1 MIILIIFTFDQI
13 CFHVIKIV
21 FLALSKVT
29 MNYFIHLHNC
39 YELLQLSL
47 YLKLKINFFNFVTN
61 SIINSIII
69 YVIYLGGLDMI
80 QIYKSIGENNP
91 SLKSLDNLEPGSW
104 INIIAPSDEELILIS
119 KKTGVPLSFLKAPLD
134 DEETSRIDI
143 EENCLLVIVDI
154 PFTEM
159 EDNSLTYDTYPLAI
173 IHTEKQII
181 TVCLKNSRILTD
193 FINGKVKSFF
203 TFKKSRFILQIL
215 SKISNSYL
223 VYLRQIDKK
232 SLMIEKRLHKSM
244 KNRELIQLHSLEKSL
259 VYFSTSLKANEITL
273 EKMLKLDIMQKY
285 EEDQDVLEDVI
296 IENKQ
301 AIEMTEI
308 YSNILASTMDF
319 FASVISNNL
328 NIVMKVL
335 ASVTILMAI
344 PTVIGG
350 IFGMNFIRMPLIN
363 NEYGFE
369 ITMIIT
375 LVLTFGTAYL
385 LYKKDMFT

>member
-1 MIILIIFTFDQI
+1 
-13 CFHVIKIV
+13 
-21 FLALSKVT
+21 
-29 MNYFIHLHNC
+29 
-39 YELLQLSL
+39 
-47 YLKLKINFFNFVTN
+47 
-61 SIINSIII
+61 
-69 YVIYLGGLDMI
+69 MI
-80 QIYKSIGENNP
+80 QIYKSIGEDNP
-91 SLKSLDNLEPGSW
+91 SLKILDNLEPGCW
-104 INIIAPSDEELILIS
+104 INIVAPSDEELILIS

-143 EENCLLVIVDI
+143 EDNCLLVIVDI

-173 IHTEKQII
+173 IHTDKQII

-193 FINGKVKSFF
+193 FINGKIKSFF
-203 TFKKSRFILQIL
+203 SFKKSRFILQIL
-215 SKISNSYL
+215 SRISNSYL

-273 EKMLKLDIMQKY
+273 EKMLKLDLMQKY

-350 IFGMNFIRMPLIN
+350 IFGMNFIRMPLIH

-375 LVLTFGTAYL
+375 LILTFGTAYL
-385 LYKKDMFT
+385 LYRKDMFS

>member
-1 MIILIIFTFDQI
+1 
-13 CFHVIKIV
+13 
-21 FLALSKVT
+21 
-29 MNYFIHLHNC
+29 
-39 YELLQLSL
+39 
-47 YLKLKINFFNFVTN
+47 
-61 SIINSIII
+61 
-69 YVIYLGGLDMI
+69 MI
-80 QIYKSIGENNP
+80 QIYKSVGESNP
-91 SLKSLDNLEPGSW
+91 SLKVLDNIEPGSW

-143 EENCLLVIVDI
+143 EDNCLLVIVDI

-173 IHTEKQII
+173 IHTDKQII

-193 FINGKVKSFF
+193 FINNKVKSFF

-363 NEYGFE
+363 NEFGFE

-375 LVLTFGTAYL
+375 LILTFGTAYL
-385 LYKKDMFT
+385 LYKKDMFS

>member
-1 MIILIIFTFDQI
+1 
-13 CFHVIKIV
+13 
-21 FLALSKVT
+21 
-29 MNYFIHLHNC
+29 
-39 YELLQLSL
+39 
-47 YLKLKINFFNFVTN
+47 
-61 SIINSIII
+61 
-69 YVIYLGGLDMI
+69 MI
-80 QIYKSIGENNP
+80 QIYKSVGESNP
-91 SLKSLDNLEPGSW
+91 SLKVLDNIEPGSW

-143 EENCLLVIVDI
+143 EDNCLLVIVDI

-173 IHTEKQII
+173 IHTDKQII

-193 FINGKVKSFF
+193 FINSKVKSFF

-285 EEDQDVLEDVI
+285 EEDHDVLEDVI

-363 NEYGFE
+363 NEFGFE

-375 LVLTFGTAYL
+375 LILTFGTAYL
-385 LYKKDMFT
+385 LYKKDMFS

>member
-1 MIILIIFTFDQI
+1 
-13 CFHVIKIV
+13 
-21 FLALSKVT
+21 
-29 MNYFIHLHNC
+29 
-39 YELLQLSL
+39 
-47 YLKLKINFFNFVTN
+47 
-61 SIINSIII
+61 
-69 YVIYLGGLDMI
+69 MI
-80 QIYKSIGENNP
+80 QIYKSISEQNP
-91 SLKSLDNLEPGSW
+91 SLKILDNLEPGCW

-143 EENCLLVIVDI
+143 EENCLLVVVDI

-193 FINGKVKSFF
+193 FINGKVKSFYS
-203 TFKKSRFILQIL
+203 FKKSRFILQIL
-215 SKISNSYL
+215 NRISNSYL
-223 VYLRQIDKK
+223 IYLRQIDKK

-344 PTVIGG
+344 PTLIGG
-350 IFGMNFIRMPLIN
+350 IFGMNFIKMPLIN

-369 ITMIIT
+369 ITMVIT
-375 LVLTFGTAYL
+375 LVLTFGAAYL
-385 LYKKDMFT
+385 LYKKDMFS

>member
-1 MIILIIFTFDQI
+1 
-13 CFHVIKIV
+13 
-21 FLALSKVT
+21 
-29 MNYFIHLHNC
+29 
-39 YELLQLSL
+39 
-47 YLKLKINFFNFVTN
+47 
-61 SIINSIII
+61 
-69 YVIYLGGLDMI
+69 MI
-80 QIYKSIGENNP
+80 QIYKSE
-91 SLKSLDNLEPGSW
+91 SEFSCTLKSIDTIENGSW
-104 INIIAPSDEELILIS
+104 INIVAPSDEELILVS
-119 KKTGVPLSFLKAPLD
+119 KKTGVTLDFLRAALD

-143 EENCLLVIVDI
+143 EDNTLLIIVDI

-173 IHTEKQII
+173 IHTEKQLI
-181 TVCLKNSRILTD
+181 TVCLKNSKIITD
-193 FINGKVKSFF
+193 FINQKVKSFF
-203 TFKKSRFILQIL
+203 TFKKSRFTLQIL
-215 SKISNSYL
+215 NRISTYYL
-223 VYLRQIDKK
+223 LYLRQIDKK

-273 EKMLKLDIMQKY
+273 EKMLKLELMQKY
-285 EEDQDVLEDVI
+285 EEDKDVLEDVI

-344 PTVIGG
+344 PTIMSG
-350 IFGMNFIRMPLIN
+350 IYGMNISYLPFAQADHS
-363 NEYGFE
+363 FE
-369 ITMIIT
+369 IVMGM
-375 LVLTFGTAYL
+375 TFGICAL
-385 LYKKDMFT
+385 VAFILYKKDMFN

>member
-1 MIILIIFTFDQI
+1 
-13 CFHVIKIV
+13 
-21 FLALSKVT
+21 
-29 MNYFIHLHNC
+29 
-39 YELLQLSL
+39 
-47 YLKLKINFFNFVTN
+47 
-61 SIINSIII
+61 
-69 YVIYLGGLDMI
+69 MI
-80 QIYKSIGENNP
+80 QIYKSESELNSN
-91 SLKSLDNLEPGSW
+91 LKMTDTIESGSW
-104 INIIAPSDEELILIS
+104 INIVAPSDEELILIS
-119 KKTGVPLSFLKAPLD
+119 KKTGVPLDFLKAALD

-143 EENCLLVIVDI
+143 EDDSLLVIVDI

-173 IHTEKQII
+173 IHTEKQLI
-181 TVCLKNSRILTD
+181 TVCLKNSKILTD
-193 FINGKVKSFF
+193 FANEKVKSFY
-203 TFKKSRFILQIL
+203 TFKKSRFTLQIL
-215 SKISNSYL
+215 NRISTYYL
-223 VYLRQIDKK
+223 LYLRQIDKK

-273 EKMLKLDIMQKY
+273 EKMLKLELMQKY
-285 EEDQDVLEDVI
+285 EEDKDVLEDVI

-344 PTVIGG
+344 PTIMSG
-350 IFGMNFIRMPLIN
+350 IYGMNISPLPFAENPHSFSIVM
-363 NEYGFE
+363 G
-369 ITMIIT
+369 M
-375 LVLTFGTAYL
+375 TFGICAVVAFV
-385 LYKKDMFT
+385 LYKKDMFN

>member
-1 MIILIIFTFDQI
+1 
-13 CFHVIKIV
+13 
-21 FLALSKVT
+21 
-29 MNYFIHLHNC
+29 
-39 YELLQLSL
+39 
-47 YLKLKINFFNFVTN
+47 
-61 SIINSIII
+61 
-69 YVIYLGGLDMI
+69 MI
-80 QIYKSIGENNP
+80 QIYKSIDENNP
-91 SLKSLDNLEPGSW
+91 SLTILDNIENGCW
-104 INIIAPSDEELILIS
+104 INVVAPSDEELILIS
-119 KKTGVPLSFLKAPLD
+119 KKTGVSLEFLKAPLD

-143 EENCLLVIVDI
+143 ENGNIIVIVDI

-173 IHTEKQII
+173 IHTETQLI
-181 TVCLKNSRILTD
+181 TICLKNSKVLTD
-193 FINGKVKSFF
+193 FANGKIKSFF

-215 SKISNSYL
+215 NRISTYYL
-223 VYLRQIDKK
+223 LYLRQIDKK

-259 VYFSTSLKANEITL
+259 VYFSTSLKANEVTL

-285 EEDQDVLEDVI
+285 EDDKDVLEDVI

-328 NIVMKVL
+328 NIVMKIL

-344 PTVIGG
+344 PTIMSG
-350 IFGMNFIRMPLIN
+350 IYGMNVPLPLQDNPYAFFIVM
-363 NEYGFE
+363 G
-369 ITMIIT
+369 ITIGICG
-375 LVLTFGTAYL
+375 LAAFL
-385 LYKKDMFT
+385 LFKKDMFN

>member
-1 MIILIIFTFDQI
+1 
-13 CFHVIKIV
+13 
-21 FLALSKVT
+21 
-29 MNYFIHLHNC
+29 
-39 YELLQLSL
+39 
-47 YLKLKINFFNFVTN
+47 
-61 SIINSIII
+61 
-69 YVIYLGGLDMI
+69 MI

-91 SLKSLDNLEPGSW
+91 SLKSLDNLESGSW

-143 EENCLLVIVDI
+143 EDNCLLVIVDI

-193 FINGKVKSFF
+193 FINGKVKSFY

>member
-1 MIILIIFTFDQI
+1 
-13 CFHVIKIV
+13 
-21 FLALSKVT
+21 
-29 MNYFIHLHNC
+29 
-39 YELLQLSL
+39 
-47 YLKLKINFFNFVTN
+47 
-61 SIINSIII
+61 
-69 YVIYLGGLDMI
+69 MI
-80 QIYKSIGENNP
+80 QIYKSVSETDPTLKVLDTIEN
-91 SLKSLDNLEPGSW
+91 GCW

-119 KKTGVPLSFLKAPLD
+119 KKTGVPVDFLKAPLD
-134 DEETSRIDI
+134 DAETSRIDF
-143 EENCLLVIVDI
+143 EDNYTVVIVDI

-173 IHTEKQII
+173 IHTETELI
-181 TVCLKNSRILTD
+181 TICLKNSKVLTD
-193 FINGKVKSFF
+193 FVNGKIKSFF

-215 SKISNSYL
+215 NRISTYYL
-223 VYLRQIDKK
+223 LYLRQIDKK

-285 EEDQDVLEDVI
+285 EDDKDVLEDVI

-344 PTVIGG
+344 PTIMSG
-350 IFGMNFIRMPLIN
+350 IYGMNVAYLPFADSPA
-363 NEYGFE
+363 GFY
-369 ITMIIT
+369 IVMAMTIGICAT
-375 LVLTFGTAYL
+375 VAFL
-385 LYKKDMFT
+385 LYKKDMFN